1 MSVTSPRNAPVQ
13 SGSRPKL
20 TVTRLEVVFVMP
32 PPLALIFS
40 VNEPKAAFVAALSVR
55 MEVPGGVSAA
65 GEDCAVTPN
74 GRGSTASATWEVNPF
89 SGVIEIGIR
98 GGAERENGSARRGQR
113 RRGELRSHPERQGFH
128 GQCHL
133 GSESVQRSH

>member
-20 TVTRLEVVFVMP
+20 TVTLLEVVFVMP

-55 MEVPGGVSAA
+55 MEVPGGMTV
-65 GEDCAVTPN
+65 GGQNCAVTPN
-74 GRGSTASATWEVNPF
+74 GSVSTASATWEVNPF
-89 SGVIEIGIR
+89 SAVIETTNADAAGDFH
-98 GGAERENGSARRGQR
+98 
-113 RRGELRSHPERQGFH
+113 SH
-128 GQCHL
+128 
-133 GSESVQRSH
+133 